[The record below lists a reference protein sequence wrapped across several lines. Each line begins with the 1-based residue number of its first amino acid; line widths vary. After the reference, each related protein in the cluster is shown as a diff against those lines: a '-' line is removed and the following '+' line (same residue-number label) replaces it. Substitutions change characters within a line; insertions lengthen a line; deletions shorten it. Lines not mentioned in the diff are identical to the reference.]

1 MSSEK
6 AKYVSGILILLTLE
20 IIFVPV
26 LKIGTW
32 GISLIKILKMLYG
45 NSDNV
50 YISEIKEV
58 LKQYAGSY
66 VCILLFLIV
75 LTLAVGFSVLLV
87 KTSIIYCIELVGQA
101 AMVIT
106 AVMIVRMI
114 KGKMDLIGSV
124 ASYWGLGNVVKF
136 NMLPFVLWGILQV
149 AAVVVNIYGLMN
161 MSPSPEASETI
172 IPMEIEPPV
181 YNRTDYFPEKKEDVL
196 NRIPGLNKEREESE
210 FFGAIVGVK
219 SPYAGMIFSMEK
231 KKYVYLFRKEG
242 TIFVKKQMTEK
253 QNDCIVK
260 IYFDTNYKE
269 YVVIPE
275 QKCCIH
281 LESGQ
286 PLGKNRAYYLPRA
299 MKIVI
304 KNEGGQIENIFE
316 LA

>member
-32 GISLIKILKMLYG
+32 DISLIKILKMLYG
-45 NSDNV
+45 NSNSV
-50 YISEIKEV
+50 YISGIKEV

-66 VCILLFLIV
+66 VCMLLFLIA
-75 LTLAVGFSVLLV
+75 LTLAVGLSVWLL
-87 KTSIIYCIELVGQA
+87 KKPIIYCIELVGQA

-106 AVMIVRMI
+106 AVMIARMI
-114 KGKMDLIGSV
+114 KEKMDLIGSV
-124 ASYWGLGNVVKF
+124 ASYWGLGNAVKF
-136 NMLPFVLWGILQV
+136 NMLPFVFWGIIQI

-161 MSPSPEASETI
+161 MNPNPEASEII
-172 IPMEIEPPV
+172 IPREIEPV
-181 YNRTDYFPEKKEDVL
+181 YNRTDYFPEKKEKVFS
-196 NRIPGLNKEREESE
+196 RISGLNKEREERD
-210 FFGAIVGVK
+210 FFGAIVGVE
-219 SPYAGMIFSMEK
+219 SPYAGMIFSMDK
-231 KKYVYLFRKEG
+231 KKYVYLFRKDG
-242 TIFVKKQMTEK
+242 IIFVKKQMAEK
-253 QNDCIVK
+253 QNDCIAK

-286 PLGKNRAYYLPRA
+286 PLGKDRAYYLPRA

-304 KNEGGQIENIFE
+304 KNESGQIENIFE